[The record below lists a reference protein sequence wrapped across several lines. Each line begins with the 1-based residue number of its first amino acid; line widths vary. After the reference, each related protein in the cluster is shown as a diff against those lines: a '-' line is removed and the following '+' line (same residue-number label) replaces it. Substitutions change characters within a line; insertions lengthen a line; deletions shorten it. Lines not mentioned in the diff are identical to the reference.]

1 MENDAA
7 LAKEGLLEPVLPGS
21 GTFDSSILAPLRNNY
36 LYEESKECFTY
47 SSAYLINSVNLQKRY
62 SAFRAE
68 KEKNGYSEEELE
80 ESFGFLLFD
89 EESRAN
95 TLADTGLMVGQGT
108 CTILGDSSKGVYI
121 SKYSDCLDLK
131 RWYDGKTGYIVL
143 LKLTKGRVKEVT
155 ENYTQNFTPPTAGFD
170 CHVSDQLRAVCA
182 TTSSFLAFERT
193 QYYLYELLDGGNKPE
208 PCPRHVCPFA
218 VVAFSYGKTTP
229 SLQLKEKS
237 QEKTSFHYQPWSG
250 QLKIESVVYN
260 VGLQSIHGAM
270 FPANLPK
277 TVKVDHAIGVS
288 ELRKTLPQSIF
299 ETSFLGEVS
308 LDSRCFRLYDVVSLE
323 EKSDLSLLTQELK
336 EKDLALVVC
345 LDDGGFLII
354 LHSSHFLSYEGVGTD
369 KASGLQGLFI
379 FPDSRT
385 VPRETKRP
393 HSKPKASAEVLRVLP
408 ALNYAESEM
417 EKCPSNQQG
426 EPLGTVEKHL
436 QNFATLILPGLS
448 SSPAREASMFPDQY
462 DVPDGFPLIAPK
474 WTEGAGACLK
484 KYLNNPCGFVI
495 PVARAVELLV
505 PEKQQRSD
513 DDHDDDVYYYISSPE
528 EAPQTP
534 AAVAEEGDVAEEAA
548 VSGSNNEEVKT
559 TTVEEQTEENQIEV
573 PADVSEVPDS
583 ALPEEG
589 GTVVAPGTVVV
600 SSENPLTKTDSSP
613 KSSDLP
619 EQCVEMVAESEK
631 TPENVSV
638 NNVNESSGDTE
649 VPQEISK
656 ETPVDTTS
664 EPLTEEKS
672 DVSSDVVAAKA
683 SPHPEVEAEMIL
695 DDTSGSIPVVDK
707 DVPKE
712 ADLPVSVSA
721 PTPSENQTA
730 EALVEESEKVEPL
743 TNSTNVPPHK
753 KRNTKYLQ
761 GYRSRRK
768 RKGLKRN
775 LKQIYEASAKPDH
788 NTTSTAPSCPSV
800 DATTPGQ
807 SSSSELVVDSSTS
820 SPLRKDWRSLP
831 RRKKLWNPDD
841 GKKRVLRSI
850 AKSSE
855 TETSVEKSQSPT
867 ITEPQSVAE
876 SSVSSTPKR
885 KMEGFNMRERY
896 GLKTIITDCGFVFV
910 PHGSEVAEADIK
922 TSQDLKESKDS
933 SLVSTTSPVKDKPE
947 QNDASL
953 IPSPLQLD
961 KDDQHTPIT
970 HILQN
975 VPINTAATVLSSE
988 QISEKD
994 SASVQKMSDQSPTPE
1009 RKKSVYRAISISK
1022 LKTVLKRARQT
1033 KSPGPKDQ
1041 EKSESDNAEPEPK
1054 KDKPSKD
1061 VDLNLKSESGKL
1073 SPLKEVNNK
1082 TANALQRSPKPTAT
1096 EPSKTTPS
1104 KKGLVSWRE
1113 LKSPPSHEKLKPKEN
1128 GCITFGPSAPNEL
1141 VKQAGPQPVSALT
1154 GNRVGGKGVSSEGK
1168 SSKAALAASPPLH
1181 SDALNLL
1188 ADLALSANSAKMLP
1202 NPAKARKKS
1211 HAGAKTSNSPE
1222 SVLHALL
1229 RGSSAKL
1236 KLPPQS
1242 PFPESILVPG
1252 EMLLEI
1258 SKEHSYSQPT
1268 SLLPGLS
1275 GAPPQFRPPAG
1286 SVGSLLSLDPKL
1298 HLKLPHHTSGTI
1310 YEEKGGKNGWRHPAS
1325 LDVPHPSS
1333 RVRSPRLFHHRHVIE
1348 KDGLLQVARLWK
1360 EKYDFRFDSRFTND
1374 SLEKSV
1380 TRALHGNWDFSIE
1393 DTFEQVHLIFHMW
1406 IGLFYSKRTSRFF
1419 HFDQNS
1425 PPLERKDAPNV
1436 PNTIS
1441 LIQATSKQPS
1451 KEDKDDSMRPAAD
1464 ILDLSVKTSG
1474 PSSNC
1479 TVTQGNCKESPATS
1493 SDPKIRLVN
1502 TTESKK
1508 PSPTDSSH
1516 QAPTVPTKLPVVD
1529 YRLSVKPAGDSLV
1542 VDVDESDGENDATTG
1557 NSYTKLL
1564 EKNSAYSNLCERA
1577 SNMHIDDLKSLKG
1590 QTNAPVCNE
1599 QKVPEALNMTQ
1610 SSMKVAPCIVPT
1622 FDPRSQVT
1630 VFHQVLLPLGPVILF
1645 KTFDPA
1651 PERKIILGPQSLKEN
1666 PGAVVMPVLRPRE
1679 VGSKGQGG
1687 AALHTL
1693 EKSNSSRSV
1702 VSDGGNVKENAQ
1714 TKVISVLD
1722 GKDKTPV
1729 DTDKNSPQDKERSE
1743 PDIKEDTPMS
1753 VEQIDQKPVHDVTED
1768 IPVDASLVKEQDEI
1782 TPTRVGDE
1790 HAQNDGSDATE
1801 DAHTVQTTDNKEMQM
1816 PEVKDPTSKPD
1827 AEEGVSMHGK
1837 KNDVCDTNN
1846 EEEQAA
1852 VRPVDDSSDGQI
1864 ADVQDVSD
1872 SSDVEADMPVS
1883 VQSVNDEAKTEEEED
1898 KEKEEARPKPDV
1910 VDCTSVDEGCDGE
1923 LKSMEVHEMV
1933 REDATKDELHVLE
1946 ENEKIENIASD
1957 KIKESHECERFE
1969 GEQHGTACDDHANSE
1984 LDSDVHV
1991 SESRVSTSEKD
2002 CTDCVDMEISDG
2014 KDSDDESKVEELD
2027 EKINSSAVKLQE
2039 SKTTAGTSVVD
2050 NDDNH
2055 IVDCNVEMQS
2065 TKMADNLSADNQSL
2079 KEDHSDTSIP
2089 AESESEGLVVLDR
2102 SPEVQNKAPEISPT
2116 KSENVYSEVSPSSTP
2131 ASPESGEIVES
2142 SDADSTKA
2150 AAADD
2155 DDDDDLA
2162 ISNTSVAQMQEADSS
2177 KEIESRRLLKDE
2189 NCEKS
2194 QHSSD
2199 SGEMSRASLEI
2210 DTENELNSRSCTPT
2224 QDELPYTLEEMDDL
2238 RIQRVLQLL
2247 DFHRPANSSPTCTGI
2262 DPDGSVCSTS
2272 SSDTGTHNSSSPG
2285 SSDRAQ
2291 SFSEGTPWSITKQD
2305 TEEKVPDYSKAFVSN
2320 AHHVAKKGQL
2330 QFHEVEEHEEAN
2342 SPARGSLKISKD
2354 IQLQKDQSD
2363 HWSEQYEAESWMQG
2377 SSFSTDEPYNLREP
2391 YTRDEDPEAPLAQF
2405 RNSTSIHR
2413 ELAQKPRE
2421 ATESDSDIPDWV
2433 HNFHYAASTS
2443 TVEKSKSNKRAFPF
2457 GHQDDSDSS
2466 GSSDESDVRY
2476 STKKRKKA
2484 SSNEK
2489 WDEASKYSIKKT
2501 IFSGVDRTKTLR
2513 TVTCSPYNQ
2522 KRDSKQS
2529 FDWRRYFR
2537 REGIFDEGEKNRTF
2551 VQNPP
2556 ASIVTV
2562 LDKDGNRVI
2571 YENAS
2576 SSKRPSGAQGGS
2588 LNAGGSFHDLEDQ
2601 QSKSDDTQS
2610 VMEQEFLVF
2619 SENMNRMVKS
2629 CKASSREKS
2638 HHRLALNPAENLMT
2652 IQFSRLDE
2660 QESSSQFDD
2669 TWPSLTKFKINVD
2682 MSERK
2687 GLRDTGSYGKPLHLQ
2702 SLFCESGNEAS
2713 CSKISDISK
2722 ECAKSYSSM
2731 MNDVCT
2737 KNKLPHKKGKMQRKW
2752 DSESTPVSKQPAFC
2766 GRIKKAMFDHLHDNL
2781 NSIVRQ
2787 SCKIKYKFF
2796 ILVTS
2801 DDPFFKETKD
2811 LLEAEGHT
2819 AVEPY
2824 EFDIDDNDQ
2833 TPLIII
2839 IRNEDIAEH
2848 ICEVPRLLDLKRS
2861 SRVLFAGIDQPDDV
2875 VNLTHQELFAKGG
2888 FVVVDET
2895 ALDTLSLEHM
2905 KKVMGIMEELDK
2917 KGKWKWFLHYRDS
2930 RKFRE
2935 NARCSPEAQMKKHFM
2950 DCCQEAGI
2958 VEVLPY
2964 HECDVISRDRP
2975 DYLRCLVRL
2984 QIQNASARF
2993 PVFITDTQT
3002 ESFGKN
3008 GVLTMNIY
3016 TLSRILS
3023 NDTCSVS

>member
-1 MENDAA
+1 MENDAT

-21 GTFDSSILAPLRNNY
+21 VTFDSSILAPLRNNY
-36 LYEESKECFTY
+36 LYEESNECFTY
-47 SSAYLINSVNLQKRY
+47 SSAYLINSAKLQERY

-68 KEKNGYSEEELE
+68 KQKNGYSKGELE

-89 EESRAN
+89 EKSRAN
-95 TLADTGLMVGQGT
+95 TLADNGLMVGQGT

-170 CHVSDQLRAVCA
+170 CHVSDQLGAVCA

-218 VVAFSYGKTTP
+218 VVAFSYGKTST

-260 VGLQSIHGAM
+260 VGLQSIHGAT
-270 FPANLPK
+270 FPANLSK

-393 HSKPKASAEVLRVLP
+393 HSKPKISAEVLRVLP

-417 EKCPSNQQG
+417 EKCPSSQQG

-534 AAVAEEGDVAEEAA
+534 AGVAVAEEGDVAEEAA

-559 TTVEEQTEENQIEV
+559 TTVVKEQTENQKEV
-573 PADVSEVPDS
+573 PADVPHS
-583 ALPEEG
+583 ALQEEDG
-589 GTVVAPGTVVV
+589 TPGTVVVVV
-600 SSENPLTKTDSSP
+600 SSENPLNRTDSSP
-613 KSSDLP
+613 TSRELL
-619 EQCVEMVAESEK
+619 EQSVEMVADSEK
-631 TPENVSV
+631 TPENVSA
-638 NNVNESSGDTE
+638 NDANEHSGDTVE
-649 VPQEISK
+649 SPQEISK
-656 ETPVDTTS
+656 ETPLQTTS

-672 DVSSDVVAAKA
+672 DVSSDVVAAKVDGA
-683 SPHPEVEAEMIL
+683 NPHPEVEAEML
-695 DDTSGSIPVVDK
+695 DDDISGSIPVVDK

-712 ADLPVSVSA
+712 ADLPMSVSA
-721 PTPSENQTA
+721 STPSEKQI
-730 EALVEESEKVEPL
+730 EELVVESEKVEPL
-743 TNSTNVPPHK
+743 TNSTNVLPHK
-753 KRNTKYLQ
+753 KRNTKHLQ
-761 GYRSRRK
+761 GYRRRK
-768 RKGLKRN
+768 RKGLKRS
-775 LKQIYEASAKPDH
+775 LKQMDEASAGPDH
-788 NTTSTAPSCPSV
+788 NTTTN
-800 DATTPGQ
+800 TTPGQ
-807 SSSSELVVDSSTS
+807 SSSSELVVDSSHS
-820 SPLRKDWRSLP
+820 DPLRKDWRSLP
-831 RRKKLWNPDD
+831 RRKKLWSPDD
-841 GKKRVLRSI
+841 GKKRALRSI
-850 AKSSE
+850 VKSSE
-855 TETSVEKSQSPT
+855 TSETSVEKSKSPT
-867 ITEPQSVAE
+867 ITEPPSITE

-947 QNDASL
+947 KNDSPI
-953 IPSPLQLD
+953 IPFPLQLD
-961 KDDQHTPIT
+961 KDDQHSPLT

-975 VPINTAATVLSSE
+975 LPINTAATAPSSQ
-988 QISEKD
+988 QIYEKD
-994 SASVQKMSDQSPTPE
+994 SRSVQKNTEQSPTPE
-1009 RKKSVYRAISISK
+1009 PKKSVYKAISISK

-1033 KSPGPKDQ
+1033 KSQ
-1041 EKSESDNAEPEPK
+1041 EKSESDNTEPELK
-1054 KDKPSKD
+1054 KDKPSTD
-1061 VDLNLKSESGKL
+1061 VDLNKSESGKL
-1073 SPLKEVNNK
+1073 SPLKEVNK
-1082 TANALQRSPKPTAT
+1082 LTAN

-1104 KKGLVSWRE
+1104 KKVLVSWRE

-1128 GCITFGPSAPNEL
+1128 GCIMFGPSAPNEL

-1154 GNRVGGKGVSSEGK
+1154 GNRVVGKAVSSESK
-1168 SSKAALAASPPLH
+1168 SSKAALATSPPLH

-1188 ADLALSANSAKMLP
+1188 ADLALSANSEKMLP

-1242 PFPESILVPG
+1242 PFPESLLVPG
-1252 EMLLEI
+1252 ELLLEI

-1268 SLLPGLS
+1268 SLLSGSS

-1298 HLKLPHHTSGTI
+1298 HLKLPHHSSGTI
-1310 YEEKGGKNGWRHPAS
+1310 YEERGGKNGWRHRAS

-1333 RVRSPRLFHHRHVIE
+1333 RVQRPRSFHHRHVIE

-1360 EKYDFRFDSRFTND
+1360 EKYDCRFDSRFTND
-1374 SLEKSV
+1374 ALEKSV
-1380 TRALHGNWDFSIE
+1380 TRALHGKWDFGIE

-1419 HFDQNS
+1419 HFDQNCA
-1425 PPLERKDAPNV
+1425 PLEKKDPPHV

-1441 LIQATSKQPS
+1441 PIQAASKQPGVHLSS
-1451 KEDKDDSMRPAAD
+1451 KEDKDDSLRPAAD

-1479 TVTQGNCKESPATS
+1479 TVTQGNSKERPATS
-1493 SDPKIRLVN
+1493 SDTKTSLVN

-1508 PSPTDSSH
+1508 PSTTDSSH
-1516 QAPTVPTKLPVVD
+1516 QAPNVPTKLPAVD
-1529 YRLSVKPAGDSLV
+1529 DRPAVKPAKDSLV
-1542 VDVDESDGENDATTG
+1542 MDVDESDGENDASTETP
-1557 NSYTKLL
+1557 YTKLL
-1564 EKNSAYSNLCERA
+1564 EKNSAYSNLCEQA
-1577 SNMHIDDLKSLKG
+1577 SNMHIEDLKSLKG
-1590 QTNAPVCNE
+1590 QMNAPVCNE

-1610 SSMKVAPCIVPT
+1610 TSMKVAPCIVPT
-1622 FDPRSQVT
+1622 FDPRSLT
-1630 VFHQVLLPLGPVILF
+1630 VFHQVLLPIGPVILL

-1651 PERKIILGPQSLKEN
+1651 PERKIILGPQSIKDN
-1666 PGAVVMPVLRPRE
+1666 TGAVTVPALRPKE
-1679 VGSKGQGG
+1679 VVSKAQGG
-1687 AALHTL
+1687 AALQTL
-1693 EKSNSSRSV
+1693 ENNNPSRSV
-1702 VSDGGNVKENAQ
+1702 VSDGSNVKKNAQ

-1722 GKDKTPV
+1722 GKDKTSV
-1729 DTDKNSPQDKERSE
+1729 DTDKNSPRDKERSE
-1743 PDIKEDTPMS
+1743 PDIKENTPMS
-1753 VEQIDQKPVHDVTED
+1753 VELVEIDQKPVLDVTKD
-1768 IPVDASLVKEQDEI
+1768 IPVDESLVKAKDEI
-1782 TPTRVGDE
+1782 TPTRDGDE
-1790 HAQNDGSDATE
+1790 HAQNDGNDATA
-1801 DAHTVQTTDNKEMQM
+1801 DAHTVQTTDKEMQM

-1827 AEEGVSMHGK
+1827 AGEDVSMHDPK
-1837 KNDVCDTNN
+1837 LDARKDVSMHDEKNVNVRETNN
-1846 EEEQAA
+1846 KEKQAE
-1852 VRPVDDSSDGQI
+1852 VIPVDESSVGKI
-1864 ADVQDVSD
+1864 ADVQDVIDNTEVGDGLPESLQNVD
-1872 SSDVEADMPVS
+1872 
-1883 VQSVNDEAKTEEEED
+1883 DEGKTEKEKEDEEEEI
-1898 KEKEEARPKPDV
+1898 RPKPDV
-1910 VDCTSVDEGCDGE
+1910 VDRTSVDEGHDDDQK
-1923 LKSMEVHEMV
+1923 KSMEVEMNEMV
-1933 REDATKDELHVLE
+1933 QEDAAKNDLNVLE
-1946 ENEKIENIASD
+1946 ENEKIDKVASD
-1957 KIKESHECERFE
+1957 KIKESHECEKTE
-1969 GEQHGTACDDHANSE
+1969 EEQHGTACDDHANSE

-2014 KDSDDESKVEELD
+2014 KDSEDESQVEELD
-2027 EKINSSAVKLQE
+2027 EKVDSSSVKLQE
-2039 SKTTAGTSVVD
+2039 RETRAETSVVD
-2050 NDDNH
+2050 NNDDKH
-2055 IVDCNVEMQS
+2055 TDDCNVQEES
-2065 TKMADNLSADNQSL
+2065 TKMADNLSAENQSL
-2079 KEDHSDTSIP
+2079 KKDHSDTSIQ
-2089 AESESEGLVVLDR
+2089 AESKSEGVVLDQ
-2102 SPEVQNKAPEISPT
+2102 SPQVQNKAPEISPT
-2116 KSENVYSEVSPSSTP
+2116 KSESVYSEISPRSTP
-2131 ASPESGEIVES
+2131 TSPESGEIIES
-2142 SDADSTKA
+2142 SDVDSTKA
-2150 AAADD
+2150 ADEDD
-2155 DDDDDLA
+2155 DNDDNLT
-2162 ISNTSVAQMQEADSS
+2162 ISNTSVAQVQEADSS
-2177 KEIESRRLLKDE
+2177 KEIESKGILKDE
-2189 NCEKS
+2189 NYEKR

-2199 SGEMSRASLEI
+2199 SGEVSPASLEI
-2210 DTENELNSRSCTPT
+2210 DTENEINSRSCTPT
-2224 QDELPYTLEEMDDL
+2224 QDELPYSLGGEDDL

-2247 DFHRPANSSPTCTGI
+2247 DFHTPANSSPTACTGI
-2262 DPDGSVCSTS
+2262 ESDGSVCSTS
-2272 SSDTGTHNSSSPG
+2272 SSGTGTHNSSSPG

-2291 SFSEGTPWSITKQD
+2291 SFSEGTPRSTTKQD
-2305 TEEKVPDYSKAFVSN
+2305 TEEKVPDRSKAFVSD
-2320 AHHVAKKGQL
+2320 AHHVPKKGQL
-2330 QFHEVEEHEEAN
+2330 HFHQVKELEEAN

-2363 HWSEQYEAESWMQG
+2363 LWSKQHEAESWMRG

-2391 YTRDEDPEAPLAQF
+2391 YACDEDPEAPLAQF

-2433 HNFHYAASTS
+2433 HDFHYAASTS
-2443 TVEKSKSNKRAFPF
+2443 TVAKPNKRAFPF
-2457 GHQDDSDSS
+2457 RHQDDDSDSS
-2466 GSSDESDVRY
+2466 GSSDDSDVCYR
-2476 STKKRKKA
+2476 TKKRKKA
-2484 SSNEK
+2484 SSKEK
-2489 WDEASKYSIKKT
+2489 WDEASTYSINKT
-2501 IFSGVDRTKTLR
+2501 ISSGVDRTKTLR
-2513 TVTCSPYNQ
+2513 TVTCSPYHQ

-2529 FDWRRYFR
+2529 FDWHRYFR
-2537 REGIFDEGEKNRTF
+2537 REGIFDAGEKNHTF

-2556 ASIVTV
+2556 SSIVTV
-2562 LDKDGNRVI
+2562 LDKEGNRVI

-2576 SSKRPSGAQGGS
+2576 SSKRSSGATGGR
-2588 LNAGGSFHDLEDQ
+2588 LNTDN
-2601 QSKSDDTQS
+2601 TQS
-2610 VMEQEFLVF
+2610 VMEQEYLVF
-2619 SENMNRMVKS
+2619 SENMNQMVKS
-2629 CKASSREKS
+2629 CKASSSREKS
-2638 HHRLALNPAENLMT
+2638 HHRSSLNPAENLMT

-2660 QESSSQFDD
+2660 QESSSQFDGM
-2669 TWPSLTKFKINVD
+2669 WPSLTNFKINVD

-2687 GLRDTGSYGKPLHLQ
+2687 GSRETGSYGKPLHLQ
-2702 SLFCESGNEAS
+2702 SLFCESSSEAS

-2737 KNKLPHKKGKMQRKW
+2737 KKKLPHQKGKMQRKW

-2824 EFDIDDNDQ
+2824 EFDIDDNEQ

-2848 ICEVPRLLDLKRS
+2848 ICEVPHLLDLKKS

-2895 ALDTLSLEHM
+2895 AFDTLSLEHM

-2930 RKFRE
+2930 RKLRE

-3008 GVLTMNIY
+3008 GILTMNIY

>member
-1 MENDAA
+1 RQS
-7 LAKEGLLEPVLPGS
+7 LLEPVLPGS
-21 GTFDSSILAPLRNNY
+21 VTFDSSILAPLRNNY
-36 LYEESKECFTY
+36 LYEESNECFTY
-47 SSAYLINSVNLQKRY
+47 SSAYLINSAKLQERY

-68 KEKNGYSEEELE
+68 KQKNGYSKGELE

-89 EESRAN
+89 EKSRAN
-95 TLADTGLMVGQGT
+95 TLADNGLMVGQGT

-170 CHVSDQLRAVCA
+170 CHVSDQLGAVCA

-218 VVAFSYGKTTP
+218 VVAFSYGKTST
-229 SLQLKEKS
+229 SLQLKEK
-237 QEKTSFHYQPWSG
+237 SG

-260 VGLQSIHGAM
+260 VGLQSIHGATS
-270 FPANLPK
+270 K

-323 EKSDLSLLTQELK
+323 EKSDLSLLTQELE
-336 EKDLALVVC
+336 EKDLVSVEC
-345 LDDGGFLII
+345 
-354 LHSSHFLSYEGVGTD
+354 SGVGTD

-393 HSKPKASAEVLRVLP
+393 HSKPKISAEVLRVLP

-417 EKCPSNQQG
+417 EKCPSSQQG

-534 AAVAEEGDVAEEAA
+534 AGVAVAEEGDVAEEAA

-559 TTVEEQTEENQIEV
+559 TTVVKEQTENQKEV
-573 PADVSEVPDS
+573 PADVPHS
-583 ALPEEG
+583 ALQEEDG
-589 GTVVAPGTVVV
+589 TPGTVVVVV
-600 SSENPLTKTDSSP
+600 SSENPLNRTDSSP
-613 KSSDLP
+613 TSRELL
-619 EQCVEMVAESEK
+619 EQSVEMVADSEK
-631 TPENVSV
+631 TPENVSA
-638 NNVNESSGDTE
+638 NDANEHSGDTVE
-649 VPQEISK
+649 SPQEISK
-656 ETPVDTTS
+656 ETPLQTTS

-672 DVSSDVVAAKA
+672 DVSSDVVAAKVDGA
-683 SPHPEVEAEMIL
+683 NPHPEVEAEML
-695 DDTSGSIPVVDK
+695 DDDISGSIPVVDK

-712 ADLPVSVSA
+712 ADLPMSVSA
-721 PTPSENQTA
+721 STPSEKQI
-730 EALVEESEKVEPL
+730 EELVVESEKVEPL
-743 TNSTNVPPHK
+743 TNSTNVLPHK
-753 KRNTKYLQ
+753 KRNTKHLQ
-761 GYRSRRK
+761 GYRRRK
-768 RKGLKRN
+768 RKGLKRS
-775 LKQIYEASAKPDH
+775 LKQMDEASAGPDH
-788 NTTSTAPSCPSV
+788 NTTTN
-800 DATTPGQ
+800 TTPGQ
-807 SSSSELVVDSSTS
+807 SSSSELVVDSSHS
-820 SPLRKDWRSLP
+820 DPLRKDWRSLP
-831 RRKKLWNPDD
+831 RRKKLWSPDD
-841 GKKRVLRSI
+841 GKKRALRSI
-850 AKSSE
+850 VKSSE
-855 TETSVEKSQSPT
+855 TSETSVEKSKSPT
-867 ITEPQSVAE
+867 ITEPPSITE

-947 QNDASL
+947 KNDSPI
-953 IPSPLQLD
+953 IPFPLQLD
-961 KDDQHTPIT
+961 KDDQHSPLT

-975 VPINTAATVLSSE
+975 LPINTAATAPSSQ

-994 SASVQKMSDQSPTPE
+994 SRSVQKNTEQSPTPE
-1009 RKKSVYRAISISK
+1009 PKKSVYKAISISK

-1033 KSPGPKDQ
+1033 KSQ
-1041 EKSESDNAEPEPK
+1041 EKSESDNTEPELK
-1054 KDKPSKD
+1054 KDKPSTD
-1061 VDLNLKSESGKL
+1061 VDLNKSESGKL
-1073 SPLKEVNNK
+1073 SPLKEVNK
-1082 TANALQRSPKPTAT
+1082 LTAN

-1104 KKGLVSWRE
+1104 KKVLVSWRE

-1154 GNRVGGKGVSSEGK
+1154 GNRVVGKAVSSEGK
-1168 SSKAALAASPPLH
+1168 SSKAALATSPPLH

-1188 ADLALSANSAKMLP
+1188 ADLALSANSEKMLP

-1242 PFPESILVPG
+1242 PFPESLLVPG
-1252 EMLLEI
+1252 ELLLEI
-1258 SKEHSYSQPT
+1258 SKEHSYSQPA
-1268 SLLPGLS
+1268 SLLSGSS

-1298 HLKLPHHTSGTI
+1298 HLKLPHHSSGTI
-1310 YEEKGGKNGWRHPAS
+1310 YEERGGKNGWRHRAS

-1333 RVRSPRLFHHRHVIE
+1333 RVQRPRSFHHRHVIE

-1360 EKYDFRFDSRFTND
+1360 EKYDCRFDSRFTND
-1374 SLEKSV
+1374 ALEKSV
-1380 TRALHGNWDFSIE
+1380 TRALHGKWDFGIE

-1419 HFDQNS
+1419 HFDQNCA
-1425 PPLERKDAPNV
+1425 PLEKKDPPHV

-1441 LIQATSKQPS
+1441 PIQAASKQPGVHLSS
-1451 KEDKDDSMRPAAD
+1451 KEDKDDSLRPAAD

-1479 TVTQGNCKESPATS
+1479 TVTQGNSKERPATS
-1493 SDPKIRLVN
+1493 SDTKTSLVN

-1508 PSPTDSSH
+1508 PSTTDSSH
-1516 QAPTVPTKLPVVD
+1516 QAPNVPTKLPKTV
-1529 YRLSVKPAGDSLV
+1529 LV
-1542 VDVDESDGENDATTG
+1542 MDVDESDGENDATTETP
-1557 NSYTKLL
+1557 YTKLL
-1564 EKNSAYSNLCERA
+1564 EKNSAYSNLCEQA
-1577 SNMHIDDLKSLKG
+1577 SNMHIEDLKSLKG
-1590 QTNAPVCNE
+1590 S
-1599 QKVPEALNMTQ
+1599 L
-1610 SSMKVAPCIVPT
+1610 
-1622 FDPRSQVT
+1622 T
-1630 VFHQVLLPLGPVILF
+1630 VFHQVLLPIGPVILL

-1651 PERKIILGPQSLKEN
+1651 PERKIILGPQSIKDN
-1666 PGAVVMPVLRPRE
+1666 TGAVTVPALRPKE
-1679 VGSKGQGG
+1679 VVSKAQGG
-1687 AALHTL
+1687 AALQTL
-1693 EKSNSSRSV
+1693 ENNNPSRSV
-1702 VSDGGNVKENAQ
+1702 VSDGSNVKKNAQ
-1714 TKVISVLD
+1714 TKVIS
-1722 GKDKTPV
+1722 
-1729 DTDKNSPQDKERSE
+1729 
-1743 PDIKEDTPMS
+1743 
-1753 VEQIDQKPVHDVTED
+1753 
-1768 IPVDASLVKEQDEI
+1768 
-1782 TPTRVGDE
+1782 
-1790 HAQNDGSDATE
+1790 
-1801 DAHTVQTTDNKEMQM
+1801 
-1816 PEVKDPTSKPD
+1816 VKDPTSKPD
-1827 AEEGVSMHGK
+1827 AGEDVSMHDPK
-1837 KNDVCDTNN
+1837 LDARKDVSMHDEKNVNVRETNN
-1846 EEEQAA
+1846 KEKQAE
-1852 VRPVDDSSDGQI
+1852 VIPVDESSVGKI
-1864 ADVQDVSD
+1864 ADVQDVIDNTEVGDGLPESLQNVD
-1872 SSDVEADMPVS
+1872 
-1883 VQSVNDEAKTEEEED
+1883 DEGKTEKEKED
-1898 KEKEEARPKPDV
+1898 KEEEIRPKPDV
-1910 VDCTSVDEGCDGE
+1910 VDRTSVDEGHDDDQK
-1923 LKSMEVHEMV
+1923 KSMEVEMNEMV
-1933 REDATKDELHVLE
+1933 QEDAAKNDLNVLE
-1946 ENEKIENIASD
+1946 ENEKIDKVASD
-1957 KIKESHECERFE
+1957 KIKESHECEKTE
-1969 GEQHGTACDDHANSE
+1969 EEQHGTACDDHANSE
-1984 LDSDVHV
+1984 LDSNVHV

-2014 KDSDDESKVEELD
+2014 KDSEDESQVEELD
-2027 EKINSSAVKLQE
+2027 EKVDSSSVKLQE
-2039 SKTTAGTSVVD
+2039 RETRAETSVVD
-2050 NDDNH
+2050 NNDDKH
-2055 IVDCNVEMQS
+2055 TDDCNVQEES
-2065 TKMADNLSADNQSL
+2065 TKMADNLSAENQSL
-2079 KEDHSDTSIP
+2079 KKDHSDTSIQ
-2089 AESESEGLVVLDR
+2089 AESKSEGVVLDQ
-2102 SPEVQNKAPEISPT
+2102 SPQVQNKAPEISPT
-2116 KSENVYSEVSPSSTP
+2116 KSESVYSEISPRSTP
-2131 ASPESGEIVES
+2131 TSPESGEIIES
-2142 SDADSTKA
+2142 SDVDSTKA
-2150 AAADD
+2150 ADEDD
-2155 DDDDDLA
+2155 DDDDNLT
-2162 ISNTSVAQMQEADSS
+2162 ISNTSVAQVQEADSS
-2177 KEIESRRLLKDE
+2177 KEIESKGILKDE
-2189 NCEKS
+2189 NYEKS

-2199 SGEMSRASLEI
+2199 SGEVSPASLEI
-2210 DTENELNSRSCTPT
+2210 DTENEINSRSCTPT
-2224 QDELPYTLEEMDDL
+2224 QDELPYSLGGEDDL

-2247 DFHRPANSSPTCTGI
+2247 DFHTPANSSPTACTDI
-2262 DPDGSVCSTS
+2262 EPDGSVCSTS
-2272 SSDTGTHNSSSPG
+2272 SSGTGTHNSSSPKL
-2285 SSDRAQ
+2285 R
-2291 SFSEGTPWSITKQD
+2291 
-2305 TEEKVPDYSKAFVSN
+2305 
-2320 AHHVAKKGQL
+2320 
-2330 QFHEVEEHEEAN
+2330 
-2342 SPARGSLKISKD
+2342 
-2354 IQLQKDQSD
+2354 
-2363 HWSEQYEAESWMQG
+2363 QG
-2377 SSFSTDEPYNLREP
+2377 
-2391 YTRDEDPEAPLAQF
+2391 
-2405 RNSTSIHR
+2405 
-2413 ELAQKPRE
+2413 
-2421 ATESDSDIPDWV
+2421 SDSDIPDWV
-2433 HNFHYAASTS
+2433 HDFHYAASTS
-2443 TVEKSKSNKRAFPF
+2443 TVAKPNKRAFPF
-2457 GHQDDSDSS
+2457 RHQDDDSDSS
-2466 GSSDESDVRY
+2466 GSSDDSDVCYR
-2476 STKKRKKA
+2476 TKKRKKA
-2484 SSNEK
+2484 SSKEK
-2489 WDEASKYSIKKT
+2489 WDEASTYSINKT
-2501 IFSGVDRTKTLR
+2501 ISSGVDRTKTLR
-2513 TVTCSPYNQ
+2513 TVTCSPYHQ

-2529 FDWRRYFR
+2529 FDWHRYFR
-2537 REGIFDEGEKNRTF
+2537 REGIFDAGEKNHTF

-2556 ASIVTV
+2556 SSIVTV
-2562 LDKDGNRVI
+2562 LDKEGNRVI

-2576 SSKRPSGAQGGS
+2576 SSKRSSGATGGR
-2588 LNAGGSFHDLEDQ
+2588 LNTDN
-2601 QSKSDDTQS
+2601 TQS
-2610 VMEQEFLVF
+2610 VMEQEYLVF
-2619 SENMNRMVKS
+2619 SENMNQMVKS
-2629 CKASSREKS
+2629 CKASSSREKS
-2638 HHRLALNPAENLMT
+2638 HHRSSLNPAENLMT

-2660 QESSSQFDD
+2660 QESSSQFDGM
-2669 TWPSLTKFKINVD
+2669 WPSLTNFKINVD

-2687 GLRDTGSYGKPLHLQ
+2687 GSRETGSYGKPLHLQ
-2702 SLFCESGNEAS
+2702 SLFCESGSEAS

-2737 KNKLPHKKGKMQRKW
+2737 KKKLPHQKGKMQRKW

-2824 EFDIDDNDQ
+2824 EFDIDDNEQ

-2848 ICEVPRLLDLKRS
+2848 ICEVPHLLDLKKS

-2895 ALDTLSLEHM
+2895 AFDTLSLEHM

-2930 RKFRE
+2930 RKLRE

-3008 GVLTMNIY
+3008 GILTMNIY